1 MIEPLTPPAHRS
13 LAPWLVA
20 ALMLV
25 GAWLRLRG
33 MPEMEFKR
41 DEQEALRLG
50 IQLLADQPWS
60 TNVPW
65 PTHGMPSSNHIGN
78 APLFTWLVAAGWAWL
93 GDPVALT
100 RVVAVINVAC
110 LLPLWLWA
118 RSRMSETAALLTLAI
133 AAVSPFGVMFS
144 RKLWGQD
151 LMCVGVLMVL
161 WGLEWLRGPR
171 PWRGVVLL
179 ALSVLVLGQMH
190 QSGPIALAVL
200 PLAIGIQAVIDRARG
215 VRWAWARPSPLELG
229 ALGLAV
235 ALTLFFWTPYLT
247 YLWQLPAEA
256 WRLRP
261 TLPTV
266 SADLFVRVAN
276 QVMPADLF
284 YFFRPDRDDFLAGD
298 FRRWCY
304 QLAMGFGATLFV
316 YGAWRWLRAPHAL
329 PVVGW
334 WWLMVIAVFAVARIP
349 TYPFYVLVMMPL
361 PIVLAAGAFDGV
373 LPRIHARALLA
384 CRVGYVVSLFGLTLA
399 MQSWLF
405 TRGGSAG
412 DFGTPFAIRE
422 AQARAVAALERGNGA
437 AARERSQELNVPDRE
452 RLECRRVPAEIRWI
466 ANWLDGQPAAPLQV
480 SETRLCGGFVGAE
493 GSLAYRWYVKPAE

>member
-1 MIEPLTPPAHRS
+1 MTAPLTPPADRS
-13 LAPWLVA
+13 LQPWLVA
-20 ALMLV
+20 ALLLV

-41 DEQEALRLG
+41 DEQEAVRMGL
-50 IQLLADQPWS
+50 QLLADRPWS
-60 TNVPW
+60 TSAPW
-65 PTHGMPSSNHIGN
+65 PTHGMPSSNYIGN
-78 APLFTWLVAAGWAWL
+78 APLFTWLVAAGWAAL

-100 RVVAVINVAC
+100 RVVAVINAGC
-110 LLPLWLWA
+110 LFPLWLWA
-118 RSRMSETAALLTLAI
+118 RRRMSETAALMTLAI

-171 PWRGVVLL
+171 PWRGVALL
-179 ALSVLVLGQMH
+179 ALSVLVLGQLH
-190 QSGPIALAVL
+190 QSGPIALAML
-200 PLAIGIQAVIDRARG
+200 PLAIGIQAVIDRTRG
-215 VRWAWARPSPLELG
+215 VRWTWARPSRFELV

-235 ALTLFFWTPYLT
+235 ALTLFFWIPYLT
-247 YLWQLPAEA
+247 YLWHLPSET

-261 TLPTV
+261 TLPAV

-298 FRRWCY
+298 FRRWCF
-304 QLAMGFGATLFV
+304 QMATVFGATLFV

-361 PIVLAAGAFDGV
+361 PIVLAAGGFDGV
-373 LPRIHARALLA
+373 LPRLHARALLA
-384 CRVGYVVSLFGLTLA
+384 CRVGYVVSLLGLTIA

-405 TRGGSAG
+405 TRGGAAG
-412 DFGTPFAIRE
+412 DYGTPFSIRQ
-422 AQARAVAALERGNGA
+422 AQAQAVTVLARGNSAAALERWQALGG
-437 AARERSQELNVPDRE
+437 PDRE
-452 RLECRRVPAEIRWI
+452 RLECRRVPAELLWI
-466 ANWLDGQPAAPLQV
+466 ANWLDGRPDASLPL
-480 SETRLCGGFVGAE
+480 SETRVCGGFVGAE